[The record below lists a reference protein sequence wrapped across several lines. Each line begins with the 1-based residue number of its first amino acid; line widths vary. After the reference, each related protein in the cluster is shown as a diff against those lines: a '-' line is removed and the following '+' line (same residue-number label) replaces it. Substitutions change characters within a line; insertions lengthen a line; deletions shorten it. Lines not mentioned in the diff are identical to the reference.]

1 MKNNPWQSWQNG
13 IMIPVTNPGSAPT
26 AGVDTN
32 KSDTKRDIGET
43 AVKQSNTT
51 LNQAKEKVDADLK
64 ASEAVAEKDQ
74 ADPARDKFLDLTERE
89 REAVIEYLNIVTTVC
104 QIQALGREID
114 A

>member
-1 MKNNPWQSWQNG
+1 
-13 IMIPVTNPGSAPT
+13 MIPFANPGSAP
-26 AGVDTN
+26 AVRVDTN
-32 KSDTKRDIGET
+32 KSDTKRDIGE
-43 AVKQSNTT
+43 QSKTT